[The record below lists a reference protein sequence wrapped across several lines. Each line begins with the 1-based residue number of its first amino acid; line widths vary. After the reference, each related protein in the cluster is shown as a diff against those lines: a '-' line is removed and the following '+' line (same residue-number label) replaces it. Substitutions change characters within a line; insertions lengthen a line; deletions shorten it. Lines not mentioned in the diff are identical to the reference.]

1 MSFRALSVCV
11 CVGGMEVLL
20 PRIPACQ
27 RLRDKLTARNMCP
40 LPNECANNEEVE
52 GVPSAALLQDLPT
65 PTPLAPFTSRSPQE
79 HINKTHNID
88 FNWSRRSIRECEW
101 ESKRE
106 RG

>member
-11 CVGGMEVLL
+11 CVGGGGMEVLL

-52 GVPSAALLQDLPT
+52 GVPSAALLQDLSP
-65 PTPLAPFTSRSPQE
+65 PSHHVPLATR
-79 HINKTHNID
+79 TH
-88 FNWSRRSIRECEW
+88 
-101 ESKRE
+101 K
-106 RG
+106 